1 MKKFMLGSA
10 MAVSLLLSSPGFAGG
25 GHHGHGHHGR
35 HYHHHRHHHQLR
47 AIIRRTAPGTI
58 TTITS
63 MVTTMPGVLIMVM
76 DIAGTTM
83 VTRRS
88 GSSWAGWSAV
98 S

>member
-35 HYHHHRHHHQLR
+35 HYRHHRHYHH
-47 AIIRRTAPGTI
+47 APRYY
-58 TTITS
+58 
-63 MVTTMPGVLIMVM
+63 PAYRPRYNYDYHQHDRYYAGVMG
-76 DIAGTTM
+76 IAGTTM

>member
-10 MAVSLLLSSPGFAGG
+10 MAVGLLLSSPGFAGG
-25 GHHGHGHHGR
+25 GHHGHGHQGR
-35 HYHHHRHHHQLR
+35 HYHHHRHHHHAPR
-47 AIIRRTAPGTI
+47 YYPAYRPGTI

-88 GSSWAGWSAV
+88 GSSWEGWSAV